1 MKHKFTWLCGL
12 ALIAALSL
20 AGCAAAPQTDHSPG
34 DDSVI
39 VAPDSPAGQP
49 DDIPADEPWDDPEDG
64 EADIPV
70 DVPVEEPED
79 SPAEETPQINLVM
92 YIKVTADGVNIR
104 GGPGTGY
111 KVLGTAEKNTLYA
124 SNGNHGNWYKTYY
137 KGMEA
142 YIYKDYCIL
151 VDFEAAAE
159 EIEEVISEGT
169 KHMGVTY
176 VYGATRYHNGSGKLL
191 SGFTTQAFDCSSL
204 MQYIF
209 KVTADINLQVTTR
222 TQVVQ
227 GTTVKDGL
235 KRGDLMFF
243 TNAARK
249 NKTGVER
256 IGHVALYLG
265 GNYIL
270 HTASDY
276 AKIEQISS
284 TRWSYFIQAQRM
296 I

>member
-1 MKHKFTWLCGL
+1 MKHKFRWLCGL
-12 ALIAALSL
+12 AAISL
-20 AGCAAAPQTDHSPG
+20 LAFAGC
-34 DDSVI
+34 SV
-39 VAPDSPAGQP
+39 AQDEGAGTLLPDSSVTLPEGSP
-49 DDIPADEPWDDPEDG
+49 ESSPSGPSDILPG
-64 EADIPV
+64 E
-70 DVPVEEPED
+70 
-79 SPAEETPQINLVM
+79 PQIDLVM
-92 YIKVTADGVNIR
+92 YIKVTGDSVNIR
-104 GGPGTGY
+104 GGPGSGY
-111 KVLGTAEKNTLYA
+111 KSLGTAEKNTLYA
-124 SNGNHGNWYKTYY
+124 SNGRDGNWYKTFY

-151 VDFEAAAE
+151 VDFEAVSE
-159 EIEEVISEGT
+159 EVEEVIAEGT
-169 KHMGVTY
+169 RHMGVKY

-209 KVTADINLQVTTR
+209 KVTADINLQMTTR

-227 GTTVKDGL
+227 GVTVKDGL

-243 TNAARK
+243 TNAQRK
-249 NKTGVER
+249 NNKGVER
-256 IGHVALYLG
+256 IGHVAMYLG

>member
-1 MKHKFTWLCGL
+1 MKRLL
-12 ALIAALSL
+12 ALLFCALGIGAVAI
-20 AGCAAAPQTDHSPG
+20 AGCTAEVPEGNVG
-34 DDSVI
+34 DSEI
-39 VAPDSPAGQP
+39 VYPSEPE
-49 DDIPADEPWDDPEDG
+49 IEDEPVSE
-64 EADIPV
+64 ETEEE
-70 DVPVEEPED
+70 EEP
-79 SPAEETPQINLVM
+79 QIELVM
-92 YIKVTADGVNIR
+92 YIKVTGDSVNIR
-104 GGPGTGY
+104 GGPGTNY
-111 KVLGTAEKNTLYA
+111 KSLGTAEKNTLYA
-124 SNGNHGNWYKTYY
+124 SNGQTGNWYRTYY

-151 VDFEAAAE
+151 VDFEAASDE
-159 EIEEVISEGT
+159 VEEVISEGT
-169 KHMGVTY
+169 KHMGVKY
-176 VYGATRYHNGSGKLL
+176 VYGATRYHNGNGKLL

-209 KVTADINLQVTTR
+209 KVTANVNLQVTTR

-227 GTTVKDGL
+227 GTTVSKL
-235 KRGDLMFF
+235 QRGDLMFF
-243 TNAARK
+243 TNASRK

-256 IGHVALYLG
+256 IGHVAMYLG

>member
-1 MKHKFTWLCGL
+1 MKHKFTWAWVL
-12 ALIAALSL
+12 AILTAATF
-20 AGCAAAPQTDHSPG
+20 AGCAAAPDNSDGPGAGDEIVSPE
-34 DDSVI
+34 DPSDR
-39 VAPDSPAGQP
+39 P
-49 DDIPADEPWDDPEDG
+49 DDQPEISEPDEPSDNPADVPADTPENAPSDR
-64 EADIPV
+64 
-70 DVPVEEPED
+70 
-79 SPAEETPQINLVM
+79 PAEETPQVNLVM
-92 YIKVTADGVNIR
+92 YIKVTGNNVNIR
-104 GGPGTGY
+104 GGPGSNY
-111 KVLGTAEKNTLYA
+111 KSLGTAEKNTLYA
-124 SNGNHGNWYKTYY
+124 SNGTTGNWYKTYY

-151 VDFEAAAE
+151 VDFESASDE
-159 EIEEVISEGT
+159 VEEVIAEGT
-169 KHMGVTY
+169 KHMGVKY
-176 VYGATRYHNGSGKLL
+176 VYGATRYHNGKGVLL
-191 SGFTTQAFDCSSL
+191 SGFSAQAFDCSSL

-227 GTTVKDGL
+227 GVTVKNGL

-243 TNAARK
+243 TNASRK
-249 NKTGVER
+249 NNTGVER
-256 IGHVALYLG
+256 IGHVAMYLG
-265 GNYIL
+265 NNYIL